1 MRTLVATVA
10 GQLGRRDLAL
20 PADTPVV
27 ELLPVLVRLVGQA
40 DAGAAVAPGAWRLTR
55 VGDGPIP
62 SGATL
67 AASGVL
73 NGAVLVLE
81 RSPAGLLDP
90 PIAAPE
96 PPDSRPWPSPPV
108 PPNLGRR
115 LRLVAKALAGVP
127 PVRPGNRLGASLR
140 QARHTWNATG
150 FPPAADAAV
159 AAAPLRRPA
168 TVAVVPASGGVGA
181 TTITALLGTLLALLR
196 RERVLAVDPRPG
208 DGSLGRILAA
218 GRWLPVDD
226 LGRWLGQ
233 ATADRGDP
241 LDSRLGWG
249 PHGLMVLAAAAE
261 PARLRRLD
269 EPAWR
274 SVIQRLRSSV
284 DILLVDCGAG
294 PQVPAA
300 RAAIDHAGQVVLVT
314 DADPVTASLA
324 VEAGRSLAATGPP
337 ATLVVNR
344 MPSRGSRLDLQ
355 RLHQY
360 LPAAGGP
367 IVVPDDPDA
376 AAVLRTGEFDWFGAP
391 RSWRRAHREL
401 AATLAAGWRADGA
414 ADEPSA
420 TPAP

>member
-1 MRTLVATVA
+1 MRTLLATVS

-55 VGDGPIP
+55 AGDGPIP

-81 RSPAGLLDP
+81 RSPPGLVAP
-90 PIAAPE
+90 PIATPE
-96 PPDSRPWPSPPV
+96 PPDCRPPPSPPA
-108 PPNLGRR
+108 PPSLGRR
-115 LRLVAKALAGVP
+115 LRLVAKALAGAP
-127 PVRPGNRLGASLR
+127 PVPPGNRLGASRR
-140 QARHTWNATG
+140 QARHTWNAAG
-150 FPPAADAAV
+150 FPAAADAAV

-168 TVAVVPASGGVGA
+168 TVAVVPASAGVGA

-196 RERVLAVDPRPG
+196 HDRVLAVDARPG
-208 DGSLGRILAA
+208 DGSLARILAP

-226 LGRWLGQ
+226 LRRWLGQ
-233 ATADRGDP
+233 AAADREDR

-249 PHGLMVLAAAAE
+249 PHGLMVLAAAE

-269 EPAWR
+269 QPAWR
-274 SVIQRLRSSV
+274 SVIQRLRASV

-300 RAAIDHAGQVVLVT
+300 RTAIDHADQVVLVT

-324 VEAGRSLAATGPP
+324 VEAGRSLAPTGPP
-337 ATLVVNR
+337 VILVVNR

-355 RLHQY
+355 RLQQY
-360 LPAAGGP
+360 LPAAGRP
-367 IVVPDDPDA
+367 IVVPNDPDA
-376 AAVLRTGEFDWFGAP
+376 AAVLRAGEFDWFGAP
-391 RSWRRAHREL
+391 RSWRRAHRRL
-401 AATLAAGWRADGA
+401 AAALAAGWRADGA